1 MKEIIR
7 HGFVFGIRPGSRNGG
22 AGSNY
27 RMPILGEL
35 KQERKK
41 KEGNGNSIFRNE
53 SIERT
58 NENLFVGPCPSY

>member
-27 RMPILGEL
+27 RMPLLGEL
-35 KQERKK
+35 EKENERGGGCKGGKK
-41 KEGNGNSIFRNE
+41 KI
-53 SIERT
+53 T
-58 NENLFVGPCPSY
+58 CQKK

>member
-35 KQERKK
+35 EC
-41 KEGNGNSIFRNE
+41 GSNE
-53 SIERT
+53 SGRGCDLELGGSTSI
-58 NENLFVGPCPSY
+58 PSR

>member
-35 KQERKK
+35 GKENERGGGCKRVEEKNNMPKK
-41 KEGNGNSIFRNE
+41 IILK
-53 SIERT
+53 
-58 NENLFVGPCPSY
+58 